1 MGFVIWKRKAKGGGR
16 VRGFV
21 FCFSYGGLWLVERW
35 WGFRF
40 AEVVGAG
47 EGGFGWIVLVVYCI
61 EYIILLCYLY
71 YFNVL
76 NAKIK
81 SLILD
86 VL

>member
-1 MGFVIWKRKAKGGGR
+1 M
-16 VRGFV
+16 
-21 FCFSYGGLWLVERW
+21 ERW

-61 EYIILLCYLY
+61 EYVILLCYLY